1 MEFRLERARIDTPSV
16 KGWVRTGPREDA
28 WNWFVDADSKIG
40 YVRLSGFDDETTL
53 ELDRAIA
60 QMRETGLN
68 GLVFDLRFNPGGL
81 LDQAVSIAQR
91 FLPIDKQPIVMARSA
106 GGIEEV
112 VGYTDSKK
120 ATLAHLPVLILVNE
134 GSASASEIV
143 SGAVSVF
150 SKQKNLD
157 AMVIGARSFG
167 KGSVQNVWPL
177 NQQQNAM
184 LKITTAYYM
193 LPDKTIIHRRPGATV
208 WGVEPNLSVSMLP
221 QQVEDSIL
229 IRRNADVIPLA
240 ENGVDLNAKWK
251 ATDPNRVL
259 TEGIDLQLESAVVLL
274 KARVAAKND
283 EAVAHNE
290 RVTDVSPQT
299 P

>member
-1 MEFRLERARIDTPSV
+1 
-16 KGWVRTGPREDA
+16 
-28 WNWFVDADSKIG
+28 
-40 YVRLSGFDDETTL
+40 
-53 ELDRAIA
+53 
-60 QMRETGLN
+60 
-68 GLVFDLRFNPGGL
+68 
-81 LDQAVSIAQR
+81 
-91 FLPIDKQPIVMARSA
+91 
-106 GGIEEV
+106 
-112 VGYTDSKK
+112 
-120 ATLAHLPVLILVNE
+120 
-134 GSASASEIV
+134 V

-150 SKQKNLD
+150 SKQRDLD
-157 AMVIGARSFG
+157 AMVVGARSFG

-221 QQVEDSIL
+221 QQVEDSIM

-240 ENGVDLNAKWK
+240 ENGIDLNAKWK

-274 KARVAAKND
+274 KARVAAKAKEG
-283 EAVAHNE
+283 EAAVV
-290 RVTDVSPQT
+290 RSDSVTDVTQT